1 MPRPLPPTPAG
12 SGDPGRTRLLFLLP
26 SLAGGGAERVVATL
40 LRELDRERFAPMLA
54 VVDGRDGTWRAELP
68 DDVPVR
74 DLACRRVR
82 DALPRVV
89 ALIRRER
96 PDVVFSTLSHLN
108 LALALVR
115 PLLPAATRCVARE
128 SIVLGEAVDRMRRP
142 ALWRAA
148 YRRLY
153 PRFDAIVCQ
162 SEDMRRDLVE
172 RFGIPPAKATTIHN
186 PVDAGRIRRLAGDA
200 FPPPA
205 HDPGRIALVA
215 AGRLVPQKGFDVL
228 LEAIA
233 LAGDARMHL
242 TVLGDGPLRCALE
255 AQAATLGIASRVR
268 FAGFDPCPW
277 PAFARADAFVLSSRY
292 EGFPNVVLEALACGT
307 PVIAVPAPG
316 GLDEIA
322 AATGGV
328 RLAADL
334 SAPALAQAL
343 RDFAATRGEP
353 VRIDLDAYGLRRIVA
368 RYEALLGGEATG
380 GAAPRASAGTAVPPR
395 ASGARG
401 A

>member
-1 MPRPLPPTPAG
+1 MPAPRPADPATGPPA
-12 SGDPGRTRLLFLLP
+12 RTRPLFLLP

-40 LRELDRERFAPMLA
+40 LRELDRDRFAPMLA
-54 VVDGRDGTWRAELP
+54 IVDGRDGTWRTELP
-68 DDVPVR
+68 DDVPVQ

-89 ALIRRER
+89 SLIRRER

-115 PLLPAATRCVARE
+115 PLLPASTRCIARE
-128 SIVLGEAVDRMRRP
+128 SIVLGELVDRMRRP

-148 YRRLY
+148 YRALY

-172 RFGIPPAKATTIHN
+172 HFRVPPATATTIHN
-186 PVDAGRIRRLAGDA
+186 PVDVERIRRLAGA
-200 FPPPA
+200 SGA
-205 HDPGRIALVA
+205 AVRRDPDRIELIA
-215 AGRLVPQKGFDVL
+215 AGRLVAQKGFDVL
-228 LEAIA
+228 IDAIG
-233 LAGDARMHL
+233 LADDARMHL
-242 TVLGDGPLRCALE
+242 TLLGEGPLRGELE
-255 AQAATLGIASRVR
+255 ARAAALGLAPRVR
-268 FAGFDPCPW
+268 FAGFDPNPW
-277 PAFARADAFVLSSRY
+277 PAYARADAFVLSSRY
-292 EGFPNVVLEALACGT
+292 EGFPNAVLEALACGT

-334 SAPALAQAL
+334 SSAALARAL
-343 RDFAATRGEP
+343 GDFAAERAAP
-353 VRIDLDAYGLRRIVA
+353 VRIDLAAYGLRRIVA
-368 RYEALLGGEATG
+368 RYEALLAPD
-380 GAAPRASAGTAVPPR
+380 AARA
-395 ASGARG
+395 
-401 A
+401 